1 LDVLL
6 MAAAQTVIVV
16 MIEEWHLLVL
26 LLNRCVLMVEI
37 VLMTRF
43 MLVGCTS

>member
-1 LDVLL
+1 

-16 MIEEWHLLVL
+16 MIEECHLLVL

-37 VLMTRF
+37 VLVARF